1 MSDIEITVPMDRA
14 HSMIIYSDG
23 DIISIGRKVF
33 LDIGQFKYEWTHE
46 YLNKA
51 NTVELIKCL
60 QLAVTLMDEPV

>member
-23 DIISIGRKVF
+23 EIISLGRKVF

-51 NTVELIKCL
+51 NTIELIKSL

>member
-1 MSDIEITVPMDRA
+1 MSDIEITVPIDRA

-23 DIISIGRKVF
+23 EIISLGRKVF
-33 LDIGQFKYEWTHE
+33 LDVGQFRYEWTHE

-51 NTVELIKCL
+51 DTVELIKSL